1 MSENEHTTL
10 EMLIAAEITEDSP
23 AAQAVHEGPS
33 AGVNPDFYDTP
44 RAQTFFKD
52 RPVLSV
58 VDEKKLGRPH
68 GKLGEKA
75 TTIRQCVLELTT
87 VFTTMT
93 VRQVFYQLVS
103 LRVVPKTENGGYRPV
118 QEQVL
123 KMRREGV
130 LPWSFIADRTRWM
143 RKPDSYDS
151 VDDAIVSMH
160 RTYRRNLWPDQN
172 VRIEVWLEKDALARV
187 VAPMTSACDIPL
199 MVSRRTS
206 SATSSTRPDKPLRT
220 RGSVIRPRRSST
232 PSTTS
237 TPPALAP
244 QGRSRPAFENTEGTH
259 QSRSSCSRS
268 HPTRLTSGSY
278 RPDRRRPRI
287 QRRTSS
293 GQRRRA
299 RRDPSGQTHRTRR
312 RGGTSAHRR
321 GRLEPRASL
330 RGIRAVFPRR
340 ARRRQAR

>member
-1 MSENEHTTL
+1 MK
-10 EMLIAAEITEDSP
+10 DP
-23 AAQAVHEGPS
+23 PP
-33 AGVNPDFYDTP
+33 GVNPDFYDTP

-52 RPVLSV
+52 RPDLSG

-103 LRVVPKTENGGYRPV
+103 LGVVPKTENGGYRPV

-130 LPWSFIADRTRWM
+130 LPWSFIADGTRWM

-172 VRIEVWLEKDALARV
+172 VRIEVWLEKDALAGV
-187 VAPMTSACDIPL
+187 VAPMTSAWDIPL
-199 MVSRRTS
+199 MVSRGTS
-206 SATSSTRPDKPLRT
+206 SATFLHSAGQAARNAWERDQTETIVYALYDFDAAGARAARTIEAGLREHGGDAPVTFELLALTSDQIEEWELPTRPAKATDPEAHKFGSEAVELDAIPPDKLTELVDEAVRQHIDADAWNHE
-220 RGSVIRPRRSST
+220 RLSEESERSF
-232 PSTTS
+232 
-237 TPPALAP
+237 L
-244 QGRSRPAFENTEGTH
+244 EG
-259 QSRSSCSRS
+259 
-268 HPTRLTSGSY
+268 LVEG
-278 RPDRRRPRI
+278 
-287 QRRTSS
+287 
-293 GQRRRA
+293 
-299 RRDPSGQTHRTRR
+299 RRDD
-312 RGGTSAHRR
+312 A
-321 GRLEPRASL
+321 A
-330 RGIRAVFPRR
+330 
-340 ARRRQAR
+340 